1 MKKTVILLL
10 CAVMLCGC
18 GSTSTKDN
26 SKPSIVTTIFPIYDF
41 VRAVGGEKV
50 NIKMLIKPGTEVHSY
65 DPVPSEIKSIYN
77 ADLFLYIGG
86 ESDVWVDKILGDKR
100 VNSCALIECADIL
113 LEEHHNEYDEHIW
126 TSPENAE
133 RMLDKILLELIKID
147 PENSDYYNKNYEN
160 YVNKISEIKLKTKEL
175 VNDSKSPFILVAD
188 KFPFRYF
195 AESYDIDYVAAA
207 DGCAV
212 GSDISL
218 KTMTMLV
225 DTIKEKDLK
234 YVYYVEMSNKKIANS
249 LAEQTGV
256 KLLELHSAH
265 NVTLNDFES
274 GVTYVDLM
282 ERNYNSLKKGLS

>member
-1 MKKTVILLL
+1 MKKIVILLL

-18 GSTSTKDN
+18 DSRSTKGN

-50 NIKMLIKPGTEVHSY
+50 DIKMLIKPGTEVHSY
-65 DPVPSEIKSIYN
+65 DPIPSEIKSVYN

-86 ESDVWVDKILGDKR
+86 ESDAWVDKILGDKS
-100 VNSCALIECADIL
+100 VNSCALIECADLL
-113 LEEHHNEYDEHIW
+113 LEEHHKEYDEHIW
-126 TSPENAE
+126 TSCENAE
-133 RMLDKILLELIKID
+133 KMLKKVLSELVKID
-147 PENSDYYNKNYEN
+147 PQNSDYYNKNYEN
-160 YVNKISEIKLKTKEL
+160 YVKKINEIKLETQEL
-175 VNDSKSPFILVAD
+175 VNDCKNPFILVAD

-195 AESYDIDYVAAA
+195 ADSYKLGYVAAA

-234 YVYYVEMSNKKIANS
+234 YVYHVEMSNKKIANS

-265 NVTLNDFES
+265 NVTLDDFES